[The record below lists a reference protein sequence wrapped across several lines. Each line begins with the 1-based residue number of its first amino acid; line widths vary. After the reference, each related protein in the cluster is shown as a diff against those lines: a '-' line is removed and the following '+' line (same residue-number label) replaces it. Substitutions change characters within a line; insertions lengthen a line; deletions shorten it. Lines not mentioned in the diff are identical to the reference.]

1 VLKCK
6 GVTKDTLQRF
16 SLLGI
21 VKHSLAIDKEYDLRA
36 EEVEQKWRT
45 RRHPLAVEFPE
56 LGVFPFPVQQ
66 LLVEEIHQGKL
77 LVGEEEVPEP
87 LAAMPEVDSQGG
99 VRPPSCRC
107 QFYQKW
113 QLPCRHIWQH
123 HILFGVLTP
132 EAIAAFSFA
141 WDEGGYEIY
150 EGVTTDWVERGIREA
165 IGAPVRRRLDLR
177 EVLDGLMAK
186 YYALEADVKAM
197 APADADRVMTWW
209 ISQLAGVMA
218 RPYISQSTDTVA
230 KNQCISGLNTR
241 RSS

>member
-141 WDEGGYEIY
+141 
-150 EGVTTDWVERGIREA
+150 
-165 IGAPVRRRLDLR
+165 
-177 EVLDGLMAK
+177 
-186 YYALEADVKAM
+186 
-197 APADADRVMTWW
+197 
-209 ISQLAGVMA
+209 
-218 RPYISQSTDTVA
+218 
-230 KNQCISGLNTR
+230 
-241 RSS
+241 